1 MNTATGDHMFQGE
14 HAPTAC
20 MREQACS
27 FRRLRAQSMHFTKII
42 FRQLLS
48 LLQVSHAQDLFLG
61 ALHPESIRVS
71 WVRRMQGG
79 YYPQLRVCRAGYLHE
94 AAGLEVG
101 PPFTRLLCCSCIRP
115 CCTTAFFIPVVFHDS
130 LLEFVLTQV
139 LETDGSSGRYPV
151 LAGWTQQQRLRIL
164 WDTGGGHRIR
174 AMLPAALHAA

>member
-1 MNTATGDHMFQGE
+1 
-14 HAPTAC
+14 
-20 MREQACS
+20 
-27 FRRLRAQSMHFTKII
+27 
-42 FRQLLS
+42 
-48 LLQVSHAQDLFLG
+48 
-61 ALHPESIRVS
+61 
-71 WVRRMQGG
+71 MQGG